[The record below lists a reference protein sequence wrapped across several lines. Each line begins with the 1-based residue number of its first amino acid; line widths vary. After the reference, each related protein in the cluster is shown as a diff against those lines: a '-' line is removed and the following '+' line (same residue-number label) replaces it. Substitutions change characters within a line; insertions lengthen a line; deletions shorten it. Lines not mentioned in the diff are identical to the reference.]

1 MQRKSNYLWPLM
13 GAVSIG
19 FLAGACA
26 RNVSSGD
33 ATTQGGA
40 IDGPAIAQAGV
51 PAPNFDAGA
60 NSSTGSAA
68 GSIADL
74 QNQSATYAAIA
85 RRVTPAVVNIN
96 SETVIPGRVMRDPLS
111 EFFGNGGSVRE
122 PERRASSLGSGVIVD
137 SRGII
142 VTNNHV
148 VDNASTIT
156 VTLNDAGHRRY
167 AAKLLGT
174 DPLSDLAVLKI
185 TAGKTLPVV
194 AFADS
199 DKIQVGNIVLAI
211 GSPFGLSSTVTQG
224 IISARNRHDLGLS
237 IVEDFL
243 QTDASINPGNSG
255 GALVD
260 VQGRLVGINTAIL
273 SKSGGSQGIGLAIPS
288 KLVRKISGQLT
299 ASGRVTRGYLGIEAE
314 PMTEDIARQL
324 KLPQAEGLI
333 VTGVASNGPAAS
345 LPWQRRGG
353 NVLLSINGKAIES
366 PGQLRNI
373 VTDADPGSKLNLG
386 VWQNGQTKNFS
397 VTVGRMPQ
405 VALSQG

>member
-1 MQRKSNYLWPLM
+1 
-13 GAVSIG
+13 
-19 FLAGACA
+19 
-26 RNVSSGD
+26 
-33 ATTQGGA
+33 
-40 IDGPAIAQAGV
+40 
-51 PAPNFDAGA
+51 
-60 NSSTGSAA
+60 
-68 GSIADL
+68 
-74 QNQSATYAAIA
+74 
-85 RRVTPAVVNIN
+85 VTAAVVNIN
-96 SETVIPGRVMRDPLS
+96 SEQVIPGRMMRDPLG
-111 EFFGNGGSVRE
+111 EFFGNGGSVRT

-137 SRGII
+137 ARGII

-156 VTLNDAGHRRY
+156 VTLSDRRRF

-185 TAGKTLPVV
+185 SAGANLPAV

-199 DKIQVGNIVLAI
+199 DAIQVGNIVLAI

-243 QTDASINPGNSG
+243 QTDAAINPGNSG

-288 KLVRKISGQLT
+288 KLVKKISGQLT
-299 ASGRVTRGYLGIEAE
+299 ASGRVTRGYLESR
-314 PMTEDIARQL
+314 PKPVTEDIARSL
-324 KLPQAEGLI
+324 KLPQAQGLI

-345 LPWQRRGG
+345 LPWQRQGG
-353 NVLLSINGKAIES
+353 NVLLSVNGTPIES
-366 PGQLRNI
+366 PGQLRNL
-373 VTDADPGSKLNLG
+373 VTDADPGSKLQLG
-386 VWQNGQTKNFS
+386 VWQNGQTKTFN

-405 VALSQG
+405 MSMPQG